1 MSVSMLL
8 AAGFAAGHAWASS
21 SPIENSLYAV
31 QQTHQCSGVVT
42 DESGEPLVGASVI
55 VKGTTLGSVTDLSGS
70 FSIKGVKKGATLH
83 ISYIGYETQS
93 VTWDGSN
100 VTITLKESTNTLEEA
115 VVVGYG
121 IQKKE
126 SLTGAMEVLKPSD
139 LTDVTTSNVSSML
152 NGKVS
157 GVHVAQGSGQPG
169 STSAVTVR
177 GTATLSGSTA
187 PLWVVDGVIVGNSA
201 DFLNPADIA
210 SMSILKDAAST
221 AIYGSQGANG
231 VIIVTTKGGKSG
243 DIRVNI
249 SAKAGMNILNNGNQK
264 MMSGSQLYDYYAS
277 MQNADQI
284 SFTRWNPDLRNS
296 NFDWWDLATHVGY
309 TQDYNVSFQGGSEKM
324 NGFFSMGYFDE
335 EGAVKGYE
343 YEKYSV
349 NARMQFKPCQ
359 WLTLK
364 PAIIGVMSN
373 AGDAQYSVN
382 AMYSMLPWDSP
393 YLEDGSLTPDRYQGW
408 VNATQTN
415 YLNSLANGDR
425 VDYKNYDIMGSF
437 NFDVRFC
444 KYLTWNST
452 NSYKYQSYRYS
463 SYSDPK
469 SDGTGGK
476 GRISEYHSDEVIRY
490 TSQML
495 NYVQNW
501 GEHHVTGLLGYE
513 FRDYSYKYIRA
524 NGTGFL
530 SGFDQLGVAATPESV
545 DGALSE
551 SAKQSVIFKATYDYA
566 NRYFAEVS
574 WRRDGASYFGD
585 NNKYGNF
592 GSFSAGWMINREKW
606 FKADWVD
613 LLKLRASIGTNGN
626 DPGTYYPQYDL
637 YSISASYNDT
647 PAALISQIGN
657 KDLTWEKTRTIGVGL
672 DASLFNSRLR
682 FNFDWYNK
690 YTDNILYMV
699 PLPGIV
705 GVTSRWKNV
714 GEMSN
719 NGIEITLGGDIVRTH
734 DWKWSL
740 DLTLGHNANKVEK
753 LYGDN
758 PDIQIIKADGI
769 AGGANKLLKPGYSC
783 DTFYLQEWAGVN
795 TETGAAQWYYTAE
808 DGSRQITTEYAKA
821 DQVICDPS
829 TPKVFGGFQTELTW
843 REFSLAADFGYS
855 IGGKI
860 FNYSRLEFDS
870 DGAYTDRNQMVL
882 KDGWTRWEKPG
893 DVATHPVAIY
903 NNSTNSNK
911 ASTRF
916 LEDGDFL
923 KLRSL
928 VLAWDTDRFAK
939 RHISHLRIALSG
951 ENLFCVTPY
960 SGVDPELPPSGG
972 KVISSTGVSVY
983 PSVRKFMLN
992 VNLSF

>member
-1 MSVSMLL
+1 M
-8 AAGFAAGHAWASS
+8 
-21 SPIENSLYAV
+21 
-31 QQTHQCSGVVT
+31 
-42 DESGEPLVGASVI
+42 
-55 VKGTTLGSVTDLSGS
+55 
-70 FSIKGVKKGATLH
+70 
-83 ISYIGYETQS
+83 
-93 VTWDGSN
+93 
-100 VTITLKESTNTLEEA
+100 
-115 VVVGYG
+115 
-121 IQKKE
+121 
-126 SLTGAMEVLKPSD
+126 
-139 LTDVTTSNVSSML
+139 
-152 NGKVS
+152 
-157 GVHVAQGSGQPG
+157 
-169 STSAVTVR
+169 
-177 GTATLSGSTA
+177 
-187 PLWVVDGVIVGNSA
+187 
-201 DFLNPADIA
+201 
-210 SMSILKDAAST
+210 
-221 AIYGSQGANG
+221 
-231 VIIVTTKGGKSG
+231 
-243 DIRVNI
+243 
-249 SAKAGMNILNNGNQK
+249 
-264 MMSGSQLYDYYAS
+264 
-277 MQNADQI
+277 
-284 SFTRWNPDLRNS
+284 
-296 NFDWWDLATHVGY
+296 
-309 TQDYNVSFQGGSEKM
+309 
-324 NGFFSMGYFDE
+324 
-335 EGAVKGYE
+335 
-343 YEKYSV
+343 
-349 NARMQFKPCQ
+349 
-359 WLTLK
+359 
-364 PAIIGVMSN
+364 
-373 AGDAQYSVN
+373 
-382 AMYSMLPWDSP
+382 
-393 YLEDGSLTPDRYQGW
+393 
-408 VNATQTN
+408 
-415 YLNSLANGDR
+415 
-425 VDYKNYDIMGSF
+425 
-437 NFDVRFC
+437 
-444 KYLTWNST
+444 
-452 NSYKYQSYRYS
+452 
-463 SYSDPK
+463 
-469 SDGTGGK
+469 
-476 GRISEYHSDEVIRY
+476 
-490 TSQML
+490 
-495 NYVQNW
+495 
-501 GEHHVTGLLGYE
+501 
-513 FRDYSYKYIRA
+513 
-524 NGTGFL
+524 
-530 SGFDQLGVAATPESV
+530 
-545 DGALSE
+545 
-551 SAKQSVIFKATYDYA
+551 
-566 NRYFAEVS
+566 
-574 WRRDGASYFGD
+574 
-585 NNKYGNF
+585 
-592 GSFSAGWMINREKW
+592 
-606 FKADWVD
+606 D